1 MTDTRQMNR
10 AMVNAS
16 AAHGDERD
24 YRGTTGVARAAKAN
38 AKVKARRASRRAAK
52 AVAAAETGPA

>member
-1 MTDTRQMNR
+1 MTDIRRVNR
-10 AMVNAS
+10 AEANAS

-52 AVAAAETGPA
+52 AVAVAEIGPA

>member
-1 MTDTRQMNR
+1 MTDTRQINR
-10 AMVNAS
+10 AEVNAS